1 MLGILK
7 LAQYFSKPILNLVKF
22 DFYLRNIFLLYK
34 LWLRKK
40 LCMES
45 MRDLEG
51 KDFGENWE
59 RKASYWKNI
68 DIGFRLLVRLL
79 QVNKI
84 NKTKTNELGSKKKKW
99 SF

>member
-7 LAQYFSKPILNLVKF
+7 LAQYFSKPILILIKF
-22 DFYLRNIFLLYK
+22 DFYLGNIFLLYK

-40 LCMES
+40 LCTES
-45 MRDLEG
+45 MGDLEG
-51 KDFGENWE
+51 KDFGENGE

-84 NKTKTNELGSKKKKW
+84 KTTQTNEFGTKKKNW